1 MNASRKQSWVAVA
14 ALTMSTILFGIAPQ
28 MTAADSKTV
37 QKVNHP
43 LLSEKQAKN
52 LAATAET
59 RAEHAKLA
67 AYYNSEADQFESE
80 ARRHAELADVYK
92 TTGGVALGGKN
103 SGTGNSTRTSGHCDA
118 ISKSLQDA
126 AKSARELAAD
136 HDQMSKDAKN

>member
-43 LLSEKQAKN
+43 LLSEKQAKA

-80 ARRHAELADVYK
+80 ARRHSELANVYK
-92 TTGGVALGGKN
+92 TTGGVTLAGKN
-103 SGTGNSTRTSGHCDA
+103 AGTGDRTRTAGPCDA
-118 ISKSLQDA
+118 
-126 AKSARELAAD
+126 LA
-136 HDQMSKDAKN
+136 Q